1 MLNINNEYNI
11 LGTKFLIK
19 LLTFLAIII
28 VSFAANSF
36 IFNGTNVIG
45 VFVLWTIT
53 SILFYLAIKKDF
65 GKYSDEVANEI
76 KNYSLYKDIVATS
89 NNAAV
94 VIDDNF
100 KVVTFNEAAQRV
112 LFATSIVLKTSSM
125 HDFLYE
131 EDVEA
136 FKEYVLE
143 GAGKEKSFRIKNA
156 YFETFDRQYILSF
169 FPTKYIVEDKILYL
183 IIINNFSEFY
193 NNFSDVKKDK
203 ELLLGAINAIPLDII
218 IFDEKER
225 SVFNKNQN
233 DINTFLSLLDTIQL
247 NKNVVRQGFDIA
259 KEGNK
264 FQQNIIVSNLN
275 QIEKWQNLNF
285 VPFKANDKNYV
296 LYFQHD
302 NTDYVK
308 KYENLT
314 NISNTYDGI
323 LRNSANAIIIVDTDG
338 NIVELNPS
346 FYQLYNLNADL
357 ISKDH
362 FKIPLKDFLLMLNI
376 DSIILNPDKVT
387 KKVIY
392 KNGSIAAGI
401 DTFFLNILDAE
412 VFEAE
417 LSFIKVS
424 DTVPTSLTEFLSL
437 SPIEKKNDD
446 SEKVLNIPKDSD
458 KISVY
463 NKNYPVFDMRGALK
477 YVIMEFTDIS
487 NLKTT
492 LEKYSTISTYLITIA
507 NNFFMGIIFIVNENQ
522 EIVFMGGEE
531 AIRDKLLIKGLS
543 SKELFHFSSLKEL
556 NVLTDAIQATF
567 EGNRQRKTHVFWGNH
582 YDVTLAPIRDIRGN
596 IRFCLGIGFNIEEYS
611 VYEKK
616 NLEQKLFYETIF
628 AEVLTPI
635 FVINSEWNI
644 VNANKSFLQTF
655 NTSLDKLLTTDMK
668 DATNYTQLPELYLY
682 ALSAFQGETVTTE
695 LYFTEGYYTILHTYI
710 SKPMYFSTKISP
722 IFDPNGNVSHIIL
735 ILQDI
740 TYLKNALAQLEE
752 SKDINDIVLSNFKE
766 GSLLLL
772 DVDLSYKLI
781 AVNEDFQHMKEWTN
795 TSIKDNNIV
804 IEEYDFMKLAQRVL
818 LGEKFQFETE
828 YTNQNTLSFED
839 STKYYQVALHP
850 VKNEAEEIVYVLI
863 TMLNI
868 TDRKHYEHSILEF
881 NAKLD
886 EEVLERTRELRE
898 TSKQLENKVE
908 ELNVAQS
915 KLVFM
920 QSELKTSLAKE
931 QEINEMK
938 SRFISLISHE
948 YRTPLTVIQTY
959 TYLLEKFFDTQN
971 KAKFLKSK
979 ENIVLAI
986 DTMVK
991 LLDNVLFLEDSDKVQ
1006 VVLEKVDIVE
1016 VLSNILEEARS
1027 MYCSLHNLH
1036 FISEVES
1043 LHVNSDIK
1051 MLKQIVNNL
1060 VSNAASYSPE
1070 KSDINVTLKQV
1081 EDYFVICVEDHGSG
1095 IHSDVADKIFTD
1107 FVRSAQ
1113 VTNIP
1118 GSGLGLFI
1126 TKRCVDY
1133 LNGSISF
1140 VTKIN
1145 EGTTFKVKLPIN
1157 L

>member
-1 MLNINNEYNI
+1 MININNEHNI

-19 LLTFLAIII
+19 LLVFVAIIT
-28 VSFAANSF
+28 VSFAVNFFVFKGDSL
-36 IFNGTNVIG
+36 IG
-45 VFVLWTIT
+45 LFVLLIIA
-53 SILFYLAIKKDF
+53 SILFYLAIKTDLA
-65 GKYSDEVANEI
+65 KYYDDIADEI
-76 KNYSLYKDIVATS
+76 KNYSLYKDIVTTS
-89 NNAAV
+89 NNASV
-94 VIDDNF
+94 VIDGNF
-100 KVVTFNEAAQRV
+100 RVVNFNESAQRA
-112 LFATSIVLKTSSM
+112 LFATSIVLSTSFLY
-125 HDFLYE
+125 DFLYE
-131 EDVEA
+131 EDIEA
-136 FKEYVLE
+136 FKEYILE
-143 GAGKEKSFRIKNA
+143 DTGEEKAFRIKNA
-156 YFETFDRQYILSF
+156 YFDTLGRQYVLSF
-169 FPTKYIVEDKILYL
+169 FSQKHTVEDKILYL
-183 IIINNFSEFY
+183 IIINDFSKIY
-193 NNFSDVKKDK
+193 NNFTDVKKDK
-203 ELLLGAINAIPLDII
+203 ELLLGVINSIPLDMIV
-218 IFDEKER
+218 FDEKEH
-225 SVFNKNQN
+225 SVFNKNQT
-233 DINTFLSLLDTIQL
+233 DINTFSLLLDTIQL
-247 NKNVVRQGFDIA
+247 NKSIVRQGFDVA
-259 KEGNK
+259 KEGNE
-264 FQQNIIVSNLN
+264 FQQNIIVSNKN
-275 QIEKWQNLNF
+275 QIEEWQDLNF

-302 NTDYVK
+302 NTEYVK
-308 KYENLT
+308 KYEQLT
-314 NISNTYDGI
+314 NISNAYDGI

-346 FYQLYNLNADL
+346 FYQLYNLNSDSIL
-357 ISKDH
+357 QDQI
-362 FKIPLKDFLLMLNI
+362 KIPLKDFLLMLNV
-376 DSIILNPDKVT
+376 DSIILNPDKVS

-392 KNGSIAAGI
+392 KNDTIADGI
-401 DTFFLNILDAE
+401 NTFFLNILDAE

-417 LSFIKVS
+417 LSFIKAN
-424 DTVPTSLTEFLSL
+424 DTDFSSLTDSLSL

-446 SEKVLNIPKDSD
+446 NEKVINIPKDPD

-463 NKNYPVFDMRGALK
+463 NKNYPIFDMRGALK

-492 LEKYSTISTYLITIA
+492 LEKYSTIRTYLVTIA
-507 NNFFMGIIFIVNENQ
+507 NNFSMGIIFIVNENQ

-543 SKELFHFSSLKEL
+543 SKELFHFSSIKEL
-556 NVLTDAIQATF
+556 NILTDAIRATF
-567 EGNRQRKTHVFWGNH
+567 EGVRQRKTHVFWGNH
-582 YDVTLAPIRDIRGN
+582 YDITLAPIRDIRGN

-611 VYEKK
+611 IYEKK
-616 NLEQKLFYETIF
+616 ILEQKLFHETIF
-628 AEVLTPI
+628 AEALTPI
-635 FVINSEWNI
+635 FIIDKEWNI

-655 NTSLDKLLTTDMK
+655 NTSLDKILTTDIK
-668 DATNYTQLPELYLY
+668 DTTNYTQLPELYLY
-682 ALSAFQGETVTTE
+682 ALSALQGETVATE
-695 LYFTEGYYTILHTYI
+695 LRFNEGYYPILHTHV
-710 SKPMYFSTKISP
+710 SEPMYFSTKISP

>member
-1 MLNINNEYNI
+1 MININNEHNI

-19 LLTFLAIII
+19 LLFFIEIIT
-28 VSFAANSF
+28 VSFAVNFF
-36 IFNGTNVIG
+36 IFKGTAVIEL
-45 VFVLWTIT
+45 FALLTIA
-53 SILFYLAIKKDF
+53 SILFYLAIKTDLA
-65 GKYSDEVANEI
+65 KYYDDIANEI

-89 NNAAV
+89 NNALI

-100 KVVTFNEAAQRV
+100 RVVNFNETAQRA
-112 LFATSIVLKTSSM
+112 LFATSIVLSTSFIY
-125 HDFLYE
+125 DFLYE
-131 EDVEA
+131 EDIEA

-143 GAGKEKSFRIKNA
+143 NTGEEKIFRVKNA
-156 YFETFDRQYILSF
+156 YFETFDKQYFLSF
-169 FPTKYIVEDKILYL
+169 FSTKYNVEDNTLYIIVINDFSKI
-183 IIINNFSEFY
+183 Y
-193 NNFSDVKKDK
+193 NNFTDIKKDK
-203 ELLLGAINAIPLDII
+203 DLLLGVINAIPFDMIV
-218 IFDEKER
+218 FDEKEH
-225 SVFNKNQN
+225 SVFNKNQT
-233 DINTFLSLLDTIQL
+233 DVNTFPLLLDTIQL
-247 NKNVVRQGFDIA
+247 NKSVVRQGFDTA
-259 KEGNK
+259 KEGNE
-264 FQQNIIVSNLN
+264 FQQIIIVSNIN
-275 QIEKWQNLNF
+275 QIEEWQDLNF
-285 VPFKANDKNYV
+285 VPFKVNDKNYV

-302 NTDYVK
+302 NTEYVK
-308 KYENLT
+308 KYEHLT

-323 LRNSANAIIIVDTDG
+323 LKNSANAIIVVDTDG

-346 FYQLYNLNADL
+346 FYQLYNLNSDSIL
-357 ISKDH
+357 QDQI
-362 FKIPLKDFLLMLNI
+362 KIPLKDFLLMLNV
-376 DSIILNPDKVT
+376 DSIILNPDKVS

-392 KNGSIAAGI
+392 KNDTIADGI
-401 DTFFLNILDAE
+401 NTFFLNILDAE

-417 LSFIKVS
+417 LSFIKAN
-424 DTVPTSLTEFLSL
+424 DTDFSSLTDSLSL

-446 SEKVLNIPKDSD
+446 NEKVINIPKDPD

-463 NKNYPVFDMRGALK
+463 NKNYPIFDMRGALK

-492 LEKYSTISTYLITIA
+492 LEKYSTIRTYLVTIA
-507 NNFFMGIIFIVNENQ
+507 NNFSMGIIFIVNENQ

-543 SKELFHFSSLKEL
+543 SKELFHFSSIKEL
-556 NVLTDAIQATF
+556 NILTDAIRATF
-567 EGNRQRKTHVFWGNH
+567 EGVRQRKTHVFWGNH
-582 YDVTLAPIRDIRGN
+582 YDITLAPIRDIRGN

-611 VYEKK
+611 IYEKK
-616 NLEQKLFYETIF
+616 ILEQKLFHETIF
-628 AEVLTPI
+628 AEALTPI
-635 FVINSEWNI
+635 FIIDKEWNI

-655 NTSLDKLLTTDMK
+655 NTSLDKILTTDIK
-668 DATNYTQLPELYLY
+668 DTTNYTQLPELYLY
-682 ALSAFQGETVTTE
+682 ALSALQGETVATE
-695 LYFTEGYYTILHTYI
+695 LRFNEGYYPILHTHV
-710 SKPMYFSTKISP
+710 SEPMYFSTKISP

-938 SRFISLISHE
+938 SRFI
-948 YRTPLTVIQTY
+948 
-959 TYLLEKFFDTQN
+959 
-971 KAKFLKSK
+971 
-979 ENIVLAI
+979 
-986 DTMVK
+986 
-991 LLDNVLFLEDSDKVQ
+991 
-1006 VVLEKVDIVE
+1006 
-1016 VLSNILEEARS
+1016 
-1027 MYCSLHNLH
+1027 
-1036 FISEVES
+1036 
-1043 LHVNSDIK
+1043 
-1051 MLKQIVNNL
+1051 
-1060 VSNAASYSPE
+1060 
-1070 KSDINVTLKQV
+1070 
-1081 EDYFVICVEDHGSG
+1081 
-1095 IHSDVADKIFTD
+1095 
-1107 FVRSAQ
+1107 
-1113 VTNIP
+1113 
-1118 GSGLGLFI
+1118 
-1126 TKRCVDY
+1126 
-1133 LNGSISF
+1133 
-1140 VTKIN
+1140 
-1145 EGTTFKVKLPIN
+1145 
-1157 L
+1157 